1 MNKNDSKPVG
11 LTLPPA
17 DYARLQRFADDNH
30 WSLARASRVIV
41 LRALDAYDTQ
51 REGAGNASR

>member
-1 MNKNDSKPVG
+1 MDKTDSRPIG

-17 DYARLQRFADDNH
+17 DYARLQRFADDHH

-51 REGAGNASR
+51 QEGTGNASR